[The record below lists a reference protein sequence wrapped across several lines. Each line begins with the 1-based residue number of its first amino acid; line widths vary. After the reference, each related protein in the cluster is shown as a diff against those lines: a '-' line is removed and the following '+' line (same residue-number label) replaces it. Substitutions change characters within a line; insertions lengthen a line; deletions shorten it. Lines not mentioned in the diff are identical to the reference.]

1 MPDRRH
7 RLSRTSALNKGKS
20 PMWEIGVR
28 MASTD
33 VIVQS
38 EVGIY
43 VQSEAIL
50 YFRNFA
56 NPVGK
61 LGKVLIG
68 QDC

>member
-1 MPDRRH
+1 
-7 RLSRTSALNKGKS
+7 
-20 PMWEIGVR
+20 